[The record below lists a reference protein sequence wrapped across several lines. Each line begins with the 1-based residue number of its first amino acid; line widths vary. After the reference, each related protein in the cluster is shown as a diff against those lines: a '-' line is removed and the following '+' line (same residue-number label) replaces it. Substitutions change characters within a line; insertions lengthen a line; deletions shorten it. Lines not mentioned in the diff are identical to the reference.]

1 MPHAGPDPVAMCTG
15 SYSYCHVHSCP
26 CYMQSLGA
34 GRAALQSCR
43 PAHTMHAASSIS
55 THMFFRDVVEIG
67 GEAMVLVGPRLPSG
81 ASSFWRSRGVAH
93 GAAFRTCRHQH
104 FAGIGGRHVLAS
116 LPGVRSLLS
125 SVVSH
130 SLSLLAIPTIAP
142 DILVYSAMNIDAPC
156 PTCIKTRG
164 SRRSQRRCHRVAR

>member
-1 MPHAGPDPVAMCTG
+1 
-15 SYSYCHVHSCP
+15 
-26 CYMQSLGA
+26 
-34 GRAALQSCR
+34 
-43 PAHTMHAASSIS
+43 
-55 THMFFRDVVEIG
+55 MFFRDVVEIG
-67 GEAMVLVGPRLPSG
+67 GEAMVLVGPRERWCVDPRLPSR
-81 ASSFWRSRGVAH
+81 ASSFWRRRGVAH

-104 FAGIGGRHVLAS
+104 LAGIGGRHVLAS